1 MLPAD
6 SPHTASLPAAA
17 LQETLLTWARGRRP
31 HLPWRGETDPYRIW
45 VSEIMLQQT
54 RAATVA
60 PYYLRFLER
69 FPTVQ
74 ALAAAPLD
82 EVLRLWEGLGYY
94 ARARSLHAAAQ
105 AVIERFAGSLPGDV
119 VALRALPGF
128 GDYTAGAV
136 ASLAFG
142 VAAPALDGNGR
153 RVLARLAAVRGD
165 PANSAMQR
173 QLWDLARRLVPAAAP
188 GAFNV
193 ALMDLGAEV
202 CTPRS
207 PGCGACP
214 WSPYCLALAGGLVG
228 QLPERAVR
236 QPLPQYDVVAGLIR
250 HGDQVL
256 IARRPPHGL
265 LGGLW
270 ALPGGR
276 RQDGESLPETLIRTI
291 RDGLAVIVSVG
302 APIVVVQHAYTHF
315 RITLHAFECQ
325 WSAGEPQPLAY
336 DAWRWV
342 AVDELASFAF
352 PVTDR
357 KVILVSSRPALGG
370 ETPPLP
376 VVRARRHHACSRL
389 A

>member
-1 MLPAD
+1 MTQPDALRPER
-6 SPHTASLPAAA
+6 SLDPAA
-17 LQETLLTWARGRRP
+17 LQAALLTWARGRRA
-31 HLPWRGETDPYRIW
+31 HLPWRSETDPYRIW

-69 FPTVQ
+69 FPSVQ
-74 ALAAAPLD
+74 ALAAAPVD
-82 EVLRLWEGLGYY
+82 EVLRQWEGLGYY
-94 ARARSLHAAAQ
+94 SRARSLHAAAQ
-105 AVIERFAGSLPGDV
+105 TVAGRYAGSLPGDV
-119 VALRALPGF
+119 AALRALPGF
-128 GDYTAGAV
+128 GEYTAGAV

-142 VAAPALDGNGR
+142 VAEPAVDGNGR

-165 PANSAMQR
+165 PASPVVRRRLWELAR
-173 QLWDLARRLVPAAAP
+173 QLLPAATP

-214 WSPYCLALAGGLVG
+214 WSPYCLALAGSLVD
-228 QLPERAVR
+228 QLPERTAR
-236 QPLPQYDVVAGLIR
+236 QPLPHYDMAAGLIR
-250 HGDQVL
+250 REDRVL
-256 IARRPPHGL
+256 IARRPPSGL

-276 RQDGESLPETLIRTI
+276 RQDGESLPEALSRTV
-291 RDGLAVIVSVG
+291 REGLAVTVSVG
-302 APIVVVQHAYTHF
+302 APIVVVRHAYTHF

-325 WSAGEPQPLAY
+325 WAAGEPRAVAY

-342 AVDELASFAF
+342 APEELASFAF
-352 PVTDR
+352 AVTDR
-357 KVILVSSRPALGG
+357 KVILAAARPA
-370 ETPPLP
+370 
-376 VVRARRHHACSRL
+376 
-389 A
+389 